1 MQDLEVKFQGSP
13 DKFGKA
19 SYCDLMYTESK
30 LYDHVLYKDLL
41 NLKDVLNYKGEAI
54 TLEAI
59 SQHIDD
65 KYFYGLME
73 KNTII

>member
-41 NLKDVLNYKGEAI
+41 NLKDVLNYKA
-54 TLEAI
+54 
-59 SQHIDD
+59 
-65 KYFYGLME
+65 
-73 KNTII
+73 